1 MVEILSSNTE
11 VPFPFP
17 CGTGDVLC
25 REFTEEKLECHEYV
39 QQIQLLGDT
48 NAEAS

>member
-11 VPFPFP
+11 VPFPYG
-17 CGTGDVLC
+17 GTGDVLC
-25 REFTEEKLECHEYV
+25 REFTEEKLECNEYV

-48 NAEAS
+48 K